1 MTTQAAESSGVVTRI
16 LHPAITTDTGSF
28 EAAAR
33 AAERVAVSLE
43 SPGPELRT
51 HLTAFVLSSIE
62 TQLERLGAVPPG
74 WTAKDSLEMVLS
86 DQLYRSRL
94 LGAGGIALKLGALDG
109 IADAAG
115 ELSVEDSH
123 ALRRM
128 FALAELEPLQVFLPE
143 PSARLRVLGAPQ
155 RLSDWL
161 PVGSRAGRVAS
172 IEYEALPGEGAPAS
186 ASAAREESLAPPQLE
201 AFVHSREANDTG
213 GLDAAERQPDD
224 PEVTAELSEQA
235 MAEPSESERPTV
247 IPTLAPHD
255 SPGAP
260 APVAVAAPSP
270 TAVPAEA
277 ETGAPMTVAEPA
289 RATPAELAEQQ
300 RRCAAWLTQLQGMR
314 GPKQHASIE
323 RAFLTAYL
331 PLAREMATGKAPPEI
346 RLAVE
351 DWAEGFAHS
360 YASAFKTL
368 NAHAR
373 RPTMVRDIFEVAQ
386 RWLNQYRAR
395 SFQIL
400 LVDSMRFDL
409 GQRLNEAIERRLA
422 GQAVCRDQSLL
433 WAALPSNSVAQRLAE
448 ATPGRPSPPDKTA
461 TAADTSSATTGGIEL
476 LRIGSRE
483 LFRIDRLASDL
494 AKPGELEVQRL
505 ERLASLLADLVVPW
519 LKTRAPDTLAVV
531 FGDHGFHW
539 RAGERGTSA
548 AQRGGALPEQVLVSA
563 SAWMLGAARPKA
575 GLASGLH

>member
-33 AAERVAVSLE
+33 AAERVTVSLD

-51 HLTAFVLSSIE
+51 QLMAFVLSSIE
-62 TQLERLGAVPPG
+62 TQLDRLGAAPPG

-172 IEYEALPGEGAPAS
+172 IEYEALSGAGAPA
-186 ASAAREESLAPPQLE
+186 ASAARQESLAPPELQ
-201 AFVHSREANDTG
+201 AFVNSCEANDTSRP
-213 GLDAAERQPDD
+213 DATERRPHE
-224 PEVTAELSEQA
+224 PEVSDELHTQATAG
-235 MAEPSESERPTV
+235 PSESERPTV
-247 IPTLAPHD
+247 IPALAPED
-255 SPGAP
+255 SRA
-260 APVAVAAPSP
+260 APVPVATATPSP
-270 TAVPAEA
+270 TAVPAEP
-277 ETGAPMTVAEPA
+277 ETGAATAVAEPA
-289 RATPAELAEQQ
+289 PATPAELAEQQ

-331 PLAREMATGKAPPEI
+331 PLARELATGKAPPEI
-346 RLAVE
+346 RSAVE

-409 GQRLNEAIERRLA
+409 GQRLNKAIEQRLA

-448 ATPGRPSPPDKTA
+448 ATPGRASPPDKTA
-461 TAADTSSATTGGIEL
+461 TAVDTSSAATGGIEL

-494 AKPGELEVQRL
+494 AKPGELEAQRL

-563 SAWMLGAARPKA
+563 SAWLLSPRPKA